1 MTQASISLPNKIKLD
16 QSIYLLFSQHL
27 LFIFL
32 APSFWLLLLFF
43 SVWNPWSCI
52 SAFPGSNLQLSR
64 KELPSKDLS
73 GPPCFLPLWAEEK
86 MTHQLTGGWA
96 ACSVGL
102 EEPVRTNEWC
112 GKSRC
117 PREYSLV
124 ALTS

>member
-16 QSIYLLFSQHL
+16 RAYVFHFFSSTS

-32 APSFWLLLLFF
+32 ALLWLLLLFF
-43 SVWNPWSCI
+43 CLEPPGPASQL
-52 SAFPGSNLQLSR
+52 PGSNLQLSVESLQVR
-64 KELPSKDLS
+64 TSDHPASASL
-73 GPPCFLPLWAEEK
+73 AEEK
-86 MTHQLTGGWA
+86 MTHQLTGEG
-96 ACSVGL
+96 SLFSGL

-124 ALTS
+124 ALTSLKG